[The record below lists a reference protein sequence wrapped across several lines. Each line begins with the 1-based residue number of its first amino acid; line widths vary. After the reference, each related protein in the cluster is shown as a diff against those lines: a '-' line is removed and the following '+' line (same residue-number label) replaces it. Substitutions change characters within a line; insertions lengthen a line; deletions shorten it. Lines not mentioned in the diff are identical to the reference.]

1 MINSLFFL
9 GSIEEKFCLKWN
21 DFESNICS
29 SFKEIKKE
37 ADFMDVTLACEESQV
52 SAHKVVLSAC
62 SSFFRAVLRRN
73 PHQHP
78 LLYMKGVRISDLES
92 LLDFMYYGE
101 VNIAQENLNSFLSV
115 AEELQVKGLT
125 QSSSSSSKDN
135 SSRNQTL
142 TAPKSN
148 SNNTSSFVSPRVKHR
163 PDKEIVEVEEI
174 PKVKTEPGGSGEEHQ
189 QMVAS
194 YEDTEEYQ
202 DYQEQG
208 YEEEY
213 SSQDQSVA
221 YTEEAQQLSEYD
233 QSKGKKLLRSSIL
246 INSLY

>member
-1 MINSLFFL
+1 MATK
-9 GSIEEKFCLKWN
+9 EKFCLKWN
-21 DFESNICS
+21 DFESNISS
-29 SFKEIKKE
+29 SFKDIKDEK
-37 ADFMDVTLACEESQV
+37 DFMDVTLSCGESQV
-52 SAHKVVLSAC
+52 TAHKVVLSAC
-62 SSFFRAVLRRN
+62 SSFFRSVLRRN

-78 LLYMKGVRISDLES
+78 LLYMKGVSFTDLES

-125 QSSSSSSKDN
+125 QSSSSSSSKDN

-174 PKVKTEPGGSGEEHQ
+174 QKVKTEPGGSGGEHQ

>member
-1 MINSLFFL
+1 MANN
-9 GSIEEKFCLKWN
+9 EKFCLKWN

-101 VNIAQENLNSFLSV
+101 VNIAQDNLNSFLSV

-125 QSSSSSSKDN
+125 QSSSSSS
-135 SSRNQTL
+135 
-142 TAPKSN
+142 
-148 SNNTSSFVSPRVKHR
+148 
-163 PDKEIVEVEEI
+163 
-174 PKVKTEPGGSGEEHQ
+174 
-189 QMVAS
+189 
-194 YEDTEEYQ
+194 
-202 DYQEQG
+202 
-208 YEEEY
+208 
-213 SSQDQSVA
+213 
-221 YTEEAQQLSEYD
+221 
-233 QSKGKKLLRSSIL
+233 
-246 INSLY
+246 